1 MESWTLLFETLV
13 GVIDS
18 DHVIKQI
25 LPVLSEMII
34 LKNPFPKRKRG
45 NRLVTSVAKK
55 LGEKGIDK
63 EPLILKL
70 ILGICHDTNYKI
82 RMDGVLFFKEYL

>member
-1 MESWTLLFETLV
+1 MDNVL
-13 GVIDS
+13 
-18 DHVIKQI
+18 KQI
-25 LPVLSEMII
+25 LPVISEMTV
-34 LKNPFPKRKRG
+34 LKNPFIKRKRG
-45 NRLVTSVAKK
+45 NRLVISLAKK

-63 EPLILKL
+63 DPLILKL